1 MKDGKQPLTEQESL
15 KLITEMIHTAKSSF
29 HEDGTSAILW
39 GSVVGV
45 CGIVSFLENYFKWSL
60 GFDIWTLALIAIIP
74 QVYISIKEK
83 KQRVVKT
90 YTEAYMGAI
99 WLVYGIS
106 LFALVFYFNVI
117 ANVANDALLAKG
129 QTLFIQ
135 SADGSMQ
142 QTKPFP
148 PSYASLLILIY
159 GIPTLT
165 TGIARKFKPMIYGG
179 ALCYGL
185 FVLSC
190 YTNSSIDLLLNG
202 IAGIFNWLIPGIILR
217 KRFYA
222 NRTKQ

>member
-1 MKDGKQPLTEQESL
+1 MKDEKQFTEQESL
-15 KLITEMIHTAKSSF
+15 KLITEMINTAKSSF

-45 CGIVSFLENYFKWSL
+45 CGIVSFLENYFNWSL
-60 GFDIWTLALIAIIP
+60 GFDIWTLALVAIIP

-117 ANVANDALLAKG
+117 SNVTNEALLQKG
-129 QTLFIQ
+129 QTLFLQ

-142 QTKPFP
+142 QIKPYP

-159 GIPTLT
+159 AIPTLT
-165 TGIARKFKPMIYGG
+165 TGIARKFKPMLYAGIF
-179 ALCYGL
+179 CYVL
-185 FVLSC
+185 FVVSC
-190 YTNSSIDLLLNG
+190 YTSAAIDLLLNG
-202 IAGIFNWLIPGIILR
+202 VAGICNWLIPGIILR
-217 KRFYA
+217 RRFYA
-222 NRTKQ
+222 TRTKQ